1 MPMPGL
7 LHVRADRG
15 PVAYTAAVLAVQL
28 VIFFAVDN
36 LWIAALSV
44 LLFQPLQAVAIA
56 CNHYQ
61 HHRNVWT
68 RPFLNRIYEIALFL
82 QTGTPPFA
90 ITLHHN
96 LGHHLHYLEGSADTL
111 AWRRPDGSPLSFGEC
126 LWRNSVGHLQ
136 GTIAIGR
143 RHPRIYRRLKAMLA
157 PSLLPLLAF
166 ALLDWRKTLIVFVG
180 PMLLALANVAR
191 LGYHQHAGL
200 DADDH
205 LEASRNDEGR
215 LYNLVTFN
223 SGYHAAHHLKP
234 GLHWSRLPELH
245 RQIRARIP
253 EQLLKGYPVA
263 IERAQAGA
271 WDRLA
276 PGTSRELAEP
286 FPPFTPFTP
295 FR

>member
-1 MPMPGL
+1 MPQMGC

-28 VIFFAVDN
+28 AVFFAVDN
-36 LWIAALSV
+36 LWITALLV

-61 HHRNVWT
+61 HHRNVWKL
-68 RPFLNRIYEIALFL
+68 PWLNRLYEIALFL
-82 QTGTPPFA
+82 QTGTPPYL

-96 LGHHLHYLEGSADTL
+96 LGHHLHYLDGAADTL
-111 AWRRPDGSPLSFGEC
+111 NWRRPDGSPLSLGEC

-143 RHPRIYRRLKAMLA
+143 QHPRIYRRLKAMLV
-157 PSLLPLLAF
+157 PSLLPLLALG
-166 ALLDWRKTLIVFVG
+166 LLDWRKALIVFVG

-205 LEASRNDEGR
+205 LEASRNTEGR

-253 EQLLKGYPVA
+253 EQLLNGYPAVV
-263 IERAQAGA
+263 ERAKASGWDGLAAGA
-271 WDRLA
+271 
-276 PGTSRELAEP
+276 SRELAEP
-286 FPPFTPFTP
+286 ASPFPACN
-295 FR
+295 